1 MSILRIWV
9 AGAIIVSLIILGLG
23 WLIGV
28 SPRLADAARADQDR
42 QGVELVN
49 VGYEA
54 TLLELQELSARLP
67 ELEAQLEDI
76 RVELPIEPELSE
88 LLGQLNALAEAAGV
102 SLVEVTASPPVLY
115 PPDLLEGTGVSGLVA
130 LPVTIRASG
139 EGTAIDD
146 FIREVQFGP
155 RLLLVERFDLTDDP
169 VAGSVTIQGFIF
181 VLPED
186 GATLP
191 TDEVGDA
198 PPTEAPA
205 EAPADDPAEEPTE
218 EPAEEPEG

>member
-9 AGAIIVSLIILGLG
+9 FGAIVASLVILGLG
-23 WLIGV
+23 WLLGV
-28 SPRLADAARADQDR
+28 SPQLADAARADQDR

-54 TLLELQELSARLP
+54 TLLELQELSQQLP
-67 ELEAQLEDI
+67 ELEAQLEDL
-76 RVELPIEPELSE
+76 RSELPTVPELSE
-88 LLGQLNALAEAAGV
+88 LLGQLNALAEAASV
-102 SLVEVTASPPVLY
+102 SLVEVTASPPVLF
-115 PPDLLEGTGVSGLVA
+115 PAELLEGTGVTDLVA

-169 VAGSVTIQGFIF
+169 VAGSVTITGFIF

-198 PPTEAPA
+198 PAGEAPA
-205 EAPADDPAEEPTE
+205 EEPAEEPTE
-218 EPAEEPEG
+218 EPADETEG